1 MVKTPDTETERVHL
15 TAARVRALQFTPGKT
30 RYIFDDDPKQLCVRI
45 TESGAKSYVFRGKI
59 SGSSLRITIGSTDST
74 SLDNAR
80 AEARRLKN
88 LIEKG
93 IDPRELARE
102 KAESKAAAAKAIE
115 KRRTHTLAA
124 LCTAYVDHL
133 RAKGKQK
140 TSRDVKSLFK
150 VHVIEAWPDYAT
162 LPANEVT
169 SHQIAAIIRKVREAG
184 KERTAGMLRNC
195 ITAAYNAARRAP
207 FDSSMPSAL
216 IEFEVTTNP
225 AEVVPCIPVNRGSRV
240 LSVHELK
247 AYMAGLGDDAA
258 GQALRVALFS
268 GGQRAAQLLRA
279 TPGDFN
285 PDTGTLRLWDTKGK
299 RSLPREHLIPLGPKA
314 AKIVGALVAGKQ
326 DDESLFGVQS
336 QTLGNRVSELSAKC
350 SAPFDLRDIRRTVE
364 TQLASMGIHKDTRAQ
379 LLSHGISGVQ
389 AAHYDRYEYFNEKR
403 NALIAWERRLEEIE
417 SGESGAN
424 VVQIYSA
431 A

>member
-1 MVKTPDTETERVHL
+1 MDSSTERIHL
-15 TAARVRALQFTPGKT
+15 TDNRVRGLRPEAGKT
-30 RYIFDDDPKQLCVRI
+30 RYIFDDDPKQLCVRV
-45 TESGAKSYVFRGKI
+45 TESGARAYVFRGKI
-59 SGSSLRITIGSTDST
+59 GKESIRITIGDASTMQ
-74 SLDNAR
+74 LDDAR
-80 AEARRLKN
+80 ADARRLKN
-88 LIEKG
+88 LIDQG
-93 IDPRELARE
+93 IDPRELERE
-102 KAESKAAAAKAIE
+102 KAESKAAEAKAAE
-115 KRRTHTLAA
+115 KRRTHTLSA
-124 LCTAYVDHL
+124 LCAAYADHL
-133 RAKGKQK
+133 KAKGKQK
-140 TSRDVKSLFK
+140 SYRDVKSLFK
-150 VHVIEAWPDYAT
+150 VHVVDAWPDYAAT
-162 LPANEVT
+162 PANEIT

-207 FDSSMPSAL
+207 FDSSMPSSM

-225 AEVVPCIPVNRGSRV
+225 AEVVPTIPVNRGSRV
-240 LSVHELK
+240 LSVPELK
-247 AYMAGLGDDAA
+247 AYMAGLGDDSA

-279 TPGDFN
+279 TPGDFDA
-285 PDTGTLRLWDTKGK
+285 DTGTLRLLDTKGK

-314 AKIVGALVAGKQ
+314 AKIVGALAAGKQ

-336 QTLGNRVSELSAKC
+336 QTIGNRVSELSAKC

-364 TQLASMGIHKDTRAQ
+364 TQLAGMGIHKDTRAQ

-417 SGESGAN
+417 NGESGSN
-424 VVQIYSA
+424 VVQIHSA